1 MTATGSRNSARGS
14 AREVLRTAILDA
26 MRELLGRRDWSKITL
41 TDVAAGAGV
50 SRQTLYNE
58 FGSRQGLAE
67 AYAIR
72 LADDLVD
79 HVETALAANIGD
91 ADAAIRDGLASYFR
105 DAAQDP
111 LVQSLLLGEVK
122 LDLLR
127 LITLDAGP
135 LIAHATERLSG
146 VMQRS
151 WVAPTHAQADTFA
164 HALVRVAISYI
175 PTPPGPGHD
184 APAEL
189 GRVFSPYVAAVLAER
204 EAAESGSR

>member
-1 MTATGSRNSARGS
+1 MTATGSRKSAQGS
-14 AREVLRTAILDA
+14 AHELLRTTILDA
-26 MRELLGRRDWSKITL
+26 MRGLLGQRDWSKITL

-58 FGSRQGLAE
+58 FGSRGGLAE
-67 AYAIR
+67 AYAVR

-91 ADAAIRDGLASYFR
+91 ADASIREGLASYFR

-135 LIAHATERLSG
+135 LIGHATERLSG

-151 WVAPTHAQADTFA
+151 WVAPTPAQADTFA
-164 HALVRVAISYI
+164 HALVRLAISYI

-189 GRVFSPYVAAVLAER
+189 ARVFSPYVAAVLAER
-204 EAAESGSR
+204 ATPEPGSG

>member
-1 MTATGSRNSARGS
+1 MPSTGSRNANQGS
-14 AREVLRTAILDA
+14 ARELLRTAVLDA
-26 MRELLGRRDWSKITL
+26 MRDLLLQRDWSKITL

-58 FGSRQGLAE
+58 FGSRGGLAE

-91 ADAAIRDGLASYFR
+91 AQASIRKGLASYFR
-105 DAAQDP
+105 DSAQDP
-111 LVQSLLLGEVK
+111 LVRSLLLGEVK

-135 LIAHATERLSG
+135 LIAHATERLSA
-146 VMQRS
+146 VVQRS
-151 WVAPTHAQADTFA
+151 WIALTPAQALTFA
-164 HALVRVAISYI
+164 HALVRLAISYI
-175 PTPPGPGHD
+175 PTPPPAGHD
-184 APAEL
+184 APSEL

-204 EAAESGSR
+204 ELR